1 MNMIAENFEDHLN
14 STFIFVSG
22 LKTEEMEYWSV
33 VKLFA

>member
-1 MNMIAENFEDHLN
+1 MNMIAENFKHHLN

-22 LKTEEMEYWSV
+22 LKAEELESWSV